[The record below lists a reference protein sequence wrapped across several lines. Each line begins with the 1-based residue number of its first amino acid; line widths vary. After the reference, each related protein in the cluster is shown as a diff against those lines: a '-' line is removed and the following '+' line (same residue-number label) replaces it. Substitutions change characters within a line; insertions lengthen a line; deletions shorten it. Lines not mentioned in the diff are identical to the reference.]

1 MWLNKKSLLALSVLV
16 TLSAPAIAADAPE
29 DDEKARQPQVLDH
42 ASLHRQLEQ
51 LARQRELLT
60 AQAEYQEALNRL
72 NKAAAAVPDKQ
83 ADKGSAGL
91 TPREVQAMIDQRI
104 LEASMQNKAAPS
116 ADESED
122 DPIDEMH
129 VVSTYTGEDGALAA
143 EVYFR
148 GGRIPVTKGD
158 TLPGDWVVQK
168 VEMARLIAKRGKR
181 KGEIAL
187 KSPEFLQKEQS
198 QMAQPQLPA
207 IPMLP

>member
-1 MWLNKKSLLALSVLV
+1 MWLYKKSLLALFVL
-16 TLSAPAIAADAPE
+16 LAPSAPALAADGPE
-29 DDEKARQPQVLDH
+29 GSEKARQPQVLDQ
-42 ASLHRQLEQ
+42 ASLQRRLEQ

-72 NKAAAAVPDKQ
+72 NKAAAVASDKQ
-83 ADKGSAGL
+83 ADEGGAGL

-104 LEASMQNKAAPS
+104 REAGKENKAVPS
-116 ADESED
+116 DNEPKD
-122 DPIDEMH
+122 DPITEMY
-129 VVSTYTGEDGALAA
+129 VVSTYTGEDDALAA

-168 VEMARLIAKRGKR
+168 VEMARLILKRGKR

-187 KSPEFLQKEQS
+187 KSPDLLQKEQS
-198 QMAQPQLPA
+198 LMAQPQLPA